1 MNTYINH
8 VKDIS
13 ESDFKSEKIPM
24 HLHDELKSGTEIE
37 FNDTT
42 IFYHSEE
49 TLKFFEKSVIPLL
62 VKQTLDLLDFELSDL
77 IDIRIINKYGLQIKA
92 EDTLTSKQINSL
104 KSHVNI
110 LSININKNSNNGFY
124 IEAWVQDPLKRIW
137 QICPGHYSEGWH
149 HIDDI
154 FYKMGAEYAQINN
167 IKINY
172 YGKDGMC

>member
-1 MNTYINH
+1 MNTYINY

-42 IFYHSEE
+42 ILYHSEE

-77 IDIRIINKYGLQIKA
+77 IDLRIINKYGLQIKA
-92 EDTLTSKQINSL
+92 EDTLTSEQINSL
-104 KSHVNI
+104 KSYVNI
-110 LSININKNSNNGFY
+110 LSININKNSSNGFY

-149 HIDDI
+149 HINDI
-154 FYKMGAEYAQINN
+154 FYKMGAEYAKINN
-167 IKINY
+167 IKINSLMRY
-172 YGKDGMC
+172 DLN